1 MANVSSYGII
11 LIFWYEQKGTGYEID
26 AQGHSYE
33 NQTLAG

>member
-11 LIFWYEQKGTGYEID
+11 LIFWYDQKGTGYEID
-26 AQGHSYE
+26 AQGDSYE